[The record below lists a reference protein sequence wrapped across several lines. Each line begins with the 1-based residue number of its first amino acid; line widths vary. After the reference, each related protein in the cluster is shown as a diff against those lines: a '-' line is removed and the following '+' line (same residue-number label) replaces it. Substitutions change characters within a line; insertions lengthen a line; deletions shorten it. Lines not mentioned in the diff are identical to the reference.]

1 MYVTYTRIYGWSDY
15 GGESSYQPGYRLENM
30 MWMTLLVY
38 DYIIPGD
45 NFLPPIIHSKRDMT
59 MNYIVMD
66 LEWNQS
72 YNGHMGEHPRMPF
85 EIIEIG
91 AVKVDKN
98 LNIIDEYSSLI
109 KPKIYKK
116 LHSKIRTILNYDEN
130 DLNLGRGFK
139 EVCSEFLE
147 WCGDNY
153 IFCTWGPMDLT
164 ELQTNMDFYYMDKLP
179 RPLKFLNL
187 QSIYASITNQ
197 SGSPQTMSKLEKAVS
212 EMNIPENEPFHTA
225 LNDARY
231 TALVMKEMKVKNI
244 NQLYSFDLYI
254 APKDKAEEI
263 EEFHNNQY
271 EYISRIFKNKQV
283 ALDDKKVTE
292 IKCFKCNKKVKT
304 YIDWFSNSPSSY
316 MCVGKCWM
324 HGCFCGKIKFKT
336 SNNSYYI
343 QKTIKPIDKAGIEA
357 IKQKQEDIREKRKEK
372 RHMKSS
378 GSSIK

>member
-1 MYVTYTRIYGWSDY
+1 
-15 GGESSYQPGYRLENM
+15 
-30 MWMTLLVY
+30 
-38 DYIIPGD
+38 
-45 NFLPPIIHSKRDMT
+45 

-116 LHSKIRTILNYDEN
+116 LHSKIRTILNYDED
-130 DLNLGRGFK
+130 DLSLGRGFK
-139 EVCSEFLE
+139 EVCSEFLD
-147 WCGDNY
+147 WCGKDY

-187 QSIYASITNQ
+187 QSIYASVTNTSGTPQ
-197 SGSPQTMSKLEKAVS
+197 SMSKLEKAVS

-231 TALVMKEMKVKNI
+231 TALVMKEMKAKNI

-254 APKDKAEEI
+254 TPKNKEEEI
-263 EEFHNNQY
+263 EVSHNNQY
-271 EYISRIFKNKQV
+271 EYISRGFINKHV
-283 ALDDKKVTE
+283 ALDDEKVTQ
-292 IKCFKCNKKVKT
+292 IRCYKCNKKVKT
-304 YIDWFSNSPSSY
+304 HIDWFANSPSSY

-324 HGCFCGKIKFKT
+324 HGYFCGKIKFK
-336 SNNSYYI
+336 SVNNNYYVH
-343 QKTIKPIDKAGIEA
+343 KTIKPIDKQGIEA

-378 GSSIK
+378 N

>member
-1 MYVTYTRIYGWSDY
+1 
-15 GGESSYQPGYRLENM
+15 
-30 MWMTLLVY
+30 
-38 DYIIPGD
+38 
-45 NFLPPIIHSKRDMT
+45 
-59 MNYIVMD
+59 
-66 LEWNQS
+66 
-72 YNGHMGEHPRMPF
+72 
-85 EIIEIG
+85 
-91 AVKVDKN
+91 
-98 LNIIDEYSSLI
+98 
-109 KPKIYKK
+109 
-116 LHSKIRTILNYDEN
+116 
-130 DLNLGRGFK
+130 
-139 EVCSEFLE
+139 
-147 WCGDNY
+147 
-153 IFCTWGPMDLT
+153 MDLT

>member
-1 MYVTYTRIYGWSDY
+1 
-15 GGESSYQPGYRLENM
+15 
-30 MWMTLLVY
+30 
-38 DYIIPGD
+38 
-45 NFLPPIIHSKRDMT
+45 MT

-254 APKDKAEEI
+254 APKDKSEEI

-378 GSSIK
+378 SSSIK